1 MTESNQVAEQTTD
14 KAQEQSSADG
24 LEEGRIRVAL
34 KRPGGFALDVDI
46 AVRAGGGVTTLFGP
60 SGCGKT
66 TVLRSAA
73 GLEHAHG
80 LVRIAGHLWQ
90 DDAADVFVPTCE
102 RRLGY
107 VFQEASLFPHL
118 DVEQNISYGLKRCRD
133 PKGRERLAEAVEL
146 LGIGGLLKRRP
157 AQLSGGERQRVAI
170 ARAVVTDPDCIL
182 ADEPTGNLDEETA
195 SAVFDLFLS
204 LAREK
209 GTAIVIV
216 THDRSLAARCDRTV
230 TLLSGRIHE

>member
-46 AVRAGGGVTTLFGP
+46 AVRAGGVTTLFGP

-90 DDAADVFVPTCE
+90 DDASGVFVPTCE

-107 VFQEASLFPHL
+107 VFQEASLFSHL
-118 DVEQNISYGLKRCRD
+118 DVEQNISYGLKRRRD

-146 LGIGGLLKRRP
+146 LGIGGLLNRRP
-157 AQLSGGERQRVAI
+157 AQLSGGERQRCAI
-170 ARAVVTDPDCIL
+170 ARAL
-182 ADEPTGNLDEETA
+182 ASRPEALFMDEP
-195 SAVFDLFLS
+195 
-204 LAREK
+204 
-209 GTAIVIV
+209 
-216 THDRSLAARCDRTV
+216 LAALDHARRLEIMPWLERIKREDRKSV
-230 TLLSGRIHE
+230 V